1 MAIYTNIKLSFN
13 GTKLKKWEIISCPQ
27 IYTVLGNKPTRQ
39 NLSNRLSKA
48 ALSLKPKRLLKQQ
61 KLKILTTKRKT
72 HKNTEDLEKTTS
84 RLKIG
89 TYLHKIGNDIRFATS
104 PATPIIG

>member
-1 MAIYTNIKLSFN
+1 MSFESYNSTKETFYGISREKTQNLSLNF
-13 GTKLKKWEIISCPQ
+13 LS
-27 IYTVLGNKPTRQ
+27 NKPKQ

-48 ALSLKPKRLLKQQ
+48 ALSLKPKRLLRQQ